1 MHKKI
6 ISIQANELEGVTGKS
21 PVVMALTED
30 GKLYMRRMT
39 THTKGWVE
47 ISITEDAIVKDDGL
61 KEE

>member
-39 THTKGWVE
+39 THTKGWAE
-47 ISITEDAIVKDDGL
+47 ISITEDNIIQNAIG
-61 KEE
+61 EEE